1 MEFKNLVK
9 SSAEKFAELGSK
21 IKRRFKYSIEF
32 YGIPFT
38 VLLLITLIAVP
49 IKIFIFY
56 LAMGI
61 SSYFILVW
69 LVSCLLIYLLFASF
83 ENKWIP
89 AVLFLLI
96 SFLMFADAAYSSF
109 FNRYLS
115 INMLGAAGLLGG
127 VKESVKE
134 VVKPKFFALFIDV
147 MLIFTLL
154 AAGKIMRYKAN
165 ATQKG
170 VVVSSGSIEERDP
183 AKNMKSRANVMLK
196 RIKYPV
202 LALLMLSIIIS
213 GLGRSSTISAINNQE
228 FFSYHIRDIANK
240 TLNLKQGMYV
250 DENDIWISTGSYENE
265 INGPLF
271 GIAKGRNLIVIQVES
286 LQNLAV
292 NVKYNGEEITPNLN
306 ALIKGQSIYFNN
318 YYEQRGSGNTSD
330 AEYATNNSLYGSINS
345 YTYGLFSKNYFRG
358 LPWQLKE
365 IGYSTAAFHGYKKD
379 FWSRDT
385 AYPGQG
391 FDKFYS
397 QDNFEPTLITGMG
410 VDDTAFF
417 SQSINYLKT
426 MKQPFY
432 SFLVTLSNHYPYQ
445 MPKEYLKIPLKEED
459 KGTIFGAYINSVNH
473 TDFAIGQFIQEL
485 KDAGLYENSIIAI
498 YGDHF
503 GLTPNDPEIYAS
515 LSRFLGK
522 NYDFDTMMN
531 VPLII
536 NIPGVDVNK
545 TISISGGQLDFM
557 PTISYLLGL
566 EKLDTLYFGHNLLT
580 AKTGFVAEQAYMP
593 KGSFI
598 ADNIIFE
605 MSKDGVFANSR
616 AWNFKTGK
624 KIPLE
629 DCKSGYIRSNLITDT
644 SEMYLSKDILRQ
656 VLLENKDN

>member
-1 MEFKNLVK
+1 MECRNLVK
-9 SSAEKFAELGSK
+9 SIAEKFAELGNK
-21 IKRRFKYSIEF
+21 IKMRFTYSIEF

-49 IKIFIFY
+49 IKIFVFY

-61 SSYFILVW
+61 SSYFLLVW

-89 AVLFLLI
+89 AGFFLLI

-147 MLIFTLL
+147 FLIFSSLV
-154 AAGKIMRYKAN
+154 AGEIIRHKAK
-165 ATQKG
+165 AVRTG
-170 VVVSSGSIEERDP
+170 YEVTYLSIEEQNRHNNP
-183 AKNMKSRANVMLK
+183 KSKASVIFNKAKH
-196 RIKYPV
+196 PV
-202 LALLMLSIIIS
+202 IAVLLLCIIIS
-213 GLGRSSTISAINNQE
+213 GLGGSTIFASINNQE
-228 FFSYHIRDIANK
+228 FFSFHILDVANK
-240 TLNLKQGMYV
+240 ALNLKRGMYV
-250 DENDIWISTGSYENE
+250 DENDLWISTGSYEKE
-265 INGPLF
+265 IKGPLF

-286 LQNLAV
+286 LQNLAI
-292 NVKYNGEEITPNLN
+292 NTKYNGEEITPNLN
-306 ALIKGQSIYFNN
+306 ALIKDQSIYFNN

-391 FDKFYS
+391 FDQFYS
-397 QDNFEPTLITGMG
+397 QDNFNPTLITGMG
-410 VDDTAFF
+410 IDDTPFF
-417 SQSINYLKT
+417 SQSIGYMKT
-426 MKQPFY
+426 MQQPFY

-445 MPKEYLKIPLKEED
+445 MPNEYLKIPLKEED
-459 KGTIFGAYINSVNH
+459 KGTIFGSYINSVNH

-485 KDAGLYENSIIAI
+485 KDAGLYDNSIIAI

-536 NIPGVDVNK
+536 NIPGFDVNK

-566 EKLDTLYFGHNLLT
+566 KKLDTLYFGQNLLT
-580 AKTGFVAEQAYMP
+580 AKTGFVAEQAYLP

-616 AWNFKTGK
+616 AWNFKTGE

-629 DCKSGYIRSNLITDT
+629 DCKSGYLKSNLITTT
-644 SEMYLSKDILRQ
+644 SEMYLSKDTLRQ
-656 VLLENKDN
+656 ALLKNKDN